1 MANNSPN
8 KYAAKPVGANG
19 WIHYTEDENQ
29 IWAELYQAQSQ
40 LVNQHMVNE
49 YIVGLKRL
57 DLPTDRVPQCAE
69 ISSRLNQITGW
80 RVEPVPALIGYDR
93 FFYMLANKTFPAASF
108 IRDRADFSYV
118 TEPDIF
124 HEIFGHAPLLTHP
137 QVTQFSQFIG
147 QIGTQIGAENHAWLA
162 RLYWFTLEFGLI
174 QQNPR
179 HHASSHN
186 ESKDDTVVPMGA
198 AIASSQTEVVYA
210 SISEQPQRRSFDVVS
225 AMRTPI
231 LFGIKQPIYYVLESF
246 DHLLEITERDISAD
260 ILVAR
265 KKGMQLE

>member
-1 MANNSPN
+1 MAKNSPN
-8 KYAAKPVGANG
+8 KYAAKPVDADG

-40 LVNQHMVNE
+40 LVKQHMVNE
-49 YIVGLKRL
+49 YIMGLKLL
-57 DLPTDRVPQCAE
+57 DLPLDRVPQCAE
-69 ISSRLNQITGW
+69 ISNRLNQITGW
-80 RVEPVPALIGYDR
+80 RVEPVPALIGYHR
-93 FFYMLANKTFPAASF
+93 FFHMLANKTFPAASF
-108 IRDRADFSYV
+108 IRDRADFTYV

-147 QIGTQIGAENHAWLA
+147 QLGSQIAAKNHAWLA

-174 QQNPR
+174 KQTSNN
-179 HHASSHN
+179 SSTSED
-186 ESKDDTVVPMGA
+186 ESKHETVVPMGA

-210 SISEQPQRRSFDVVS
+210 SISEQPQRRPFDVVS

-231 LFGIKQPIYYVLESF
+231 LFGIKQPIYYVLDSF
-246 DHLLEITERDISAD
+246 DQLLEITESDIVAD
-260 ILVAR
+260 IQHAR
-265 KKGMQLE
+265 KKGMQE